1 MESTVGD
8 AKKDNE
14 DDVLR
19 YLFKKTV
26 PVGPEPIYLVQFP
39 SLQLFHF
46 LNSSFVI
53 LLFGRYCL
61 LSLQAESI

>member
-26 PVGPEPIYLVQFP
+26 PVGPEPIYLV
-39 SLQLFHF
+39 
-46 LNSSFVI
+46 
-53 LLFGRYCL
+53 
-61 LSLQAESI
+61 